1 MEKTVILENL
11 DDLLINEMQHL
22 FSAKEQ
28 LLAVFPTI
36 IEKIG
41 DRQLRKA
48 LIALMG
54 EVEKQKQRLDH
65 IGIKFNIELEGNVCK
80 SMQGLMAEAED
91 MLAVDTTN
99 DIMDAGLLA
108 TIQRI
113 INLELANYETVCNY
127 AYILGYEEVGL
138 MLHDSLKE
146 ILEAQESLNK
156 MATGKINERAL

>member
-11 DDLLINEMQHL
+11 DDLLINEMQRL

-41 DRQLRKA
+41 DRQLRKT

>member
-11 DDLLINEMQHL
+11 DDLLINEMQRL

-41 DRQLRKA
+41 DRQLRKT

-54 EVEKQKQRLDH
+54 EVEKQRQRLDH

-80 SMQGLMAEAED
+80 SMQGLMEEAED